1 MSRILRFVS
10 SGYIEVEQLVTYA
23 IPTAEVTVEMDKV
36 PVQSGTIYAT
46 AVNTEST
53 ALDGVTFEYKLST
66 ESDWKPLNNDEST
79 TGKSEVVT
87 ASVGTSVDFRASK
100 TGYITNTG
108 TGTINSTGEHSVT
121 IVLEELPPEP
131 EEVSVTIKAYEIYD
145 SNKLYLAA
153 DIKEISSTG
162 TTVGTTRPDEPLVIT
177 KNKDSVIT
185 YYALPLS
192 SDWYNIGSE
201 EVVFDTDKTVEILCL
216 RNNNGLIKV
225 RTRDALTGR
234 MLSNTIYD
242 ETGKMI
248 GNCGSS
254 EDGYVSEANPIGFER
269 NYKTSGNTRYEA
281 TEPIMFIAVKP
292 SEAVVNYIDL
302 HPKEGQDY
310 IALKFIDSVTKAPIT
325 TGISCWFSSSFKT
338 IVTNYQG
345 IAHISGTYDSK
356 VAILV
361 RRDGYT
367 EYNQSYDNLANHSVT
382 TIELVPEPVFENDGV
397 DYMQIEGND
406 IEHPIF
412 RVGNVESN

>member
-1 MSRILRFVS
+1 MRFVS

-46 AVNTEST
+46 AVNTEYT

-79 TGKSEVVT
+79 AGKSEAVT
-87 ASVGTSVDFRASK
+87 APVGTSVDFRASK

-177 KNKDSVIT
+177 KNKGSVIT

-201 EVVFDTDKTVEILCL
+201 EVVFDMIKQLRYYVFVKITVL
-216 RNNNGLIKV
+216 
-225 RTRDALTGR
+225 
-234 MLSNTIYD
+234 
-242 ETGKMI
+242 
-248 GNCGSS
+248 
-254 EDGYVSEANPIGFER
+254 
-269 NYKTSGNTRYEA
+269 
-281 TEPIMFIAVKP
+281 
-292 SEAVVNYIDL
+292 
-302 HPKEGQDY
+302 
-310 IALKFIDSVTKAPIT
+310 LKFVH
-325 TGISCWFSSSFKT
+325 GM
-338 IVTNYQG
+338 
-345 IAHISGTYDSK
+345 
-356 VAILV
+356 L
-361 RRDGYT
+361 
-367 EYNQSYDNLANHSVT
+367 
-382 TIELVPEPVFENDGV
+382 
-397 DYMQIEGND
+397 
-406 IEHPIF
+406 
-412 RVGNVESN
+412 